1 MMAHVRLHV
10 HEFGPSAGRTVVA
23 LHGVTGSPAVFRRLA
38 HRMPDFRLVAPDLR
52 GHGESGKEPPWD
64 LSVHLR
70 DIRETLDSMGI
81 ARAPF
86 IGYSFGGRLA
96 VEMLASERSR
106 VEKLVLL
113 DPALQ
118 MRPDRVTML
127 TDALLSDT
135 SYATAAEAIEAR
147 RATAPYAPPEH
158 FEMWSE
164 TLVTGADGRLRLPI
178 SRAAA
183 IAILGELTTPPPP
196 FASLR
201 LPTLLI
207 VGAESDLVTPKQIE
221 RYTYELADF
230 LEVKSVRA
238 KHQLIGDAAD
248 DVATAIK
255 AFLAPR

>member
-10 HEFGPSAGRTVVA
+10 HEFGPGAGRTVVA
-23 LHGVTGSPAVFRRLA
+23 LHGVTGSAHVFRRLA
-38 HRMPDFRLVAPDLR
+38 PRMPGFRLVAPDLR

-64 LSVHLR
+64 LAAHLR
-70 DIRETLDSMGI
+70 DVRETLDAMGI
-81 ARAPF
+81 SRAPF
-86 IGYSFGGRLA
+86 IGYGFGGRLA
-96 VEMLASERSR
+96 VELVAAERSR

-118 MRPDRVTML
+118 LRPDHVTTL
-127 TDALLSDT
+127 TDALLNDT
-135 SYATAAEAIEAR
+135 SYATRAEAIEAR

-158 FEMWSE
+158 FEMWAE
-164 TLVTGADGRLRLPI
+164 TLVEGADGRLRLAV

-183 IAILGELTTPPPP
+183 IAIYSELTTPPPP
-196 FASLR
+196 FASVR

-207 VGAESDLVTPKQIE
+207 VGAESPLVTPKQIE

-230 LEVKSVRA
+230 LEVKAVRA

-248 DVATAIK
+248 DVATAIM
-255 AFLAPR
+255 AFLAR